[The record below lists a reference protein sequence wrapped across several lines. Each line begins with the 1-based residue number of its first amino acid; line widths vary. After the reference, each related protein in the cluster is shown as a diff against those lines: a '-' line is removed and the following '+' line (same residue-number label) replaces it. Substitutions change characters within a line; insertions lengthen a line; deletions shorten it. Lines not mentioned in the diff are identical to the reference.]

1 MSWTDKQV
9 HNVLDPGHSLD
20 GGDRFSDLN
29 NMAKVSDLPT
39 DVFSIILDYLGRH
52 DYNDVIRVSKS
63 FYKQGLPYLYR
74 DIKFEATKSRS
85 CARNLALLLRTLL
98 ERPQLTSYVR
108 VFKLRGPLPF
118 WTKYNPWPED
128 AKAGPA
134 SVNLW
139 GLKGCTTLS
148 KAQKIFASNQIF
160 SLVDESMHK
169 EPKQFKNRSKDAL
182 ATLVLTRFTE
192 LRTLD
197 LGDGFLMHS
206 LFLPQILRRADRL
219 FPKLEHV
226 VLGDKRFDPENAVSY
241 IDLDLIRPVFYSDTV
256 RTFEYLMT
264 QPWQLSWK
272 RPVAPRSESLTMLR
286 LFRTN
291 ITRGTLAQ
299 LLHATPTLKRFHYEQ
314 EILFNANTPT
324 APPHSPYL
332 NLDGL
337 NIALANLSNTLEECK
352 LTLSLAPGSL
362 SPAEIKL
369 QGLQF
374 PIIQGTLAVLK
385 EMQNLVNVEVPMVMF
400 LGWAPDF
407 AASLSEVLPWGVRC
421 LTLRDDFLLHCPW
434 ATGHAMA
441 RKLSRVAEYL
451 DKRGVHAP
459 QLTSFQIRIKPS
471 AKDGTWLEDGIRDVG
486 MPLAGSNV
494 VCEVEKEKRADVWGW
509 RFGEGIGKEKEER
522 IDSAM
527 VVRESMYLPIDGV
540 RLG

>member
-1 MSWTDKQV
+1 
-9 HNVLDPGHSLD
+9 
-20 GGDRFSDLN
+20 
-29 NMAKVSDLPT
+29 MAKVSDLPV
-39 DVFSIILDYLGRH
+39 DVFSIILEYLGRH
-52 DYNDVIRVSKS
+52 DYHDVIRASKS
-63 FYKQGLPYLYR
+63 FYKEALPYLYR

-85 CARNLALLLRTLL
+85 CARKLALLLRTVL

-108 VFKLRGPLPF
+108 IFRLRGPLPY

-128 AKAGPA
+128 AKVGPA

-148 KAQKIFASNQIF
+148 NAQKIFASNQIF
-160 SLVDESMHK
+160 SFVDESMHK
-169 EPKQFKNRSKDAL
+169 ETEQFKNRSKDAL

-206 LFLPQILRRADRL
+206 LFLPQILKRADRL
-219 FPKLEHV
+219 FPKLDHV
-226 VLGDKRFDPENAVSY
+226 ALGDKRFDPENPVSY
-241 IDLDLIRPVFYSDTV
+241 MDLDLIRPIFYSDTV

-264 QPWQLSWK
+264 QPWQLTWN
-272 RPVAPRSESLTMLR
+272 RPAPPRSESLTMLR

-291 ITRGTLAQ
+291 ITRGTLDQ
-299 LLHATPTLKRFHYEQ
+299 LLHATPHLKRFHYDQ

-324 APPHSPYL
+324 APPLSPYL

-337 NIALANLSNTLEECK
+337 NIALANLKNTLEECK
-352 LTLSLAPGSL
+352 LSLSLAPGSL
-362 SPAEIKL
+362 SSAEIKL

-374 PIIQGTLAVLK
+374 PPMQGTLAVLK
-385 EMQNLVNVEVPMVMF
+385 DMQHLVTVEVPMMQF

-407 AASLSEVLPWGVRC
+407 AASLSEVLPWGIRR

-434 ATGHAMA
+434 ATGPAMVKKIG
-441 RKLSRVAEYL
+441 RIAEYL
-451 DKRGVHAP
+451 EGRGVHAP
-459 QLTSFQIRIKPS
+459 QLSQCEIRIKPS
-471 AKDGTWLEDGIRDVG
+471 AKDSTWLEDGIRDVG
-486 MPLAGSNV
+486 MPMAGSNV
-494 VCEVEKEKRADVWGW
+494 VFGVEKEKRADVWRW
-509 RFGEGIGKEKEER
+509 RFGEGIGKERDLR

-527 VVRESMYLPIDGV
+527 VMRKSFYLPLEGI